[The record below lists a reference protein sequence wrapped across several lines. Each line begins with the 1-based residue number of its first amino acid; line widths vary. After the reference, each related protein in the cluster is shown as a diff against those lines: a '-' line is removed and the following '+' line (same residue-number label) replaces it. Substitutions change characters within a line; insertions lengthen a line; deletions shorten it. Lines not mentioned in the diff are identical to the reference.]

1 MEIFVSSTS
10 KVFVITNDGGLRK
23 PEISEVEFAEKER
36 GNTVI
41 FEGAITDQKIT
52 KCRCNDDEI
61 ILEKTKD
68 DVLKITTAY
77 QAPRANYKSIISLAV
92 QANYGLELMKCENSR
107 DTYYLDKIVQSF
119 SKKA

>member
-1 MEIFVSSTS
+1 MEIFTSSKSTVYIVTS
-10 KVFVITNDGGLRK
+10 DGALRK
-23 PEISEVEFAEKER
+23 PDISEVEFADKEMG

-41 FEGAITDQKIT
+41 FDGAITDQKIK

-77 QAPRANYKSIISLAV
+77 QAPKANYKSIIALAA
-92 QANYGLELMKCENSR
+92 QGNYGLELMRCENSR
-107 DTYYLDKIVQSF
+107 DTY
-119 SKKA
+119 